1 MQHLRNLTRSWS
13 LRSRLMV
20 ALLGAEAIIFGVL
33 FAVTTQR
40 ARQAAHQAAIDDATL
55 TAHALAAASRD
66 MLLDRDEAGLQELVA
81 EVTEFGSIEYAA
93 VQNAEGQIVADS
105 RTQAADRA
113 LVADERFGM
122 DLPDGV
128 FDLLYPIQQDGETV
142 GYVWV
147 GISTASAAREIRP
160 QIGIQGAAL
169 AATFAATMVISALLV
184 RAATRRLVEMTDQVQ
199 RQTAG
204 GHLSLSLPV
213 EADDEVSRLAA
224 AFNQISAAYRQSLQ
238 NLARRADDLAVL
250 NMLAATISQTLD
262 LQEVLNISL
271 RQALAAVDWELGAIY
286 MWDERTAT
294 LNLVSFVG
302 LSEDYVR
309 ETITYELG
317 EGITG
322 RAAQERTIKI
332 VEDLWADPQARQFP
346 GSSEVAAQ
354 ISIPLTV
361 PDRLLGVM
369 NLNSREPRTPTS
381 SELEWLTTI
390 AHQIAVAL
398 DKAQLHYELSQ
409 HAEELEGI
417 VAERTE
423 ELAQVIEE
431 LSVALERARE
441 ADQFKSR
448 LLSIVSHELRTP
460 LAAIKGHTSMLVD
473 HYQHI
478 TPGTLLEFLL
488 DIEEESD
495 KLTEL
500 IGNLLEMSRIEAG
513 VLQIQSQAID
523 LVEVVRGAVEAAQV
537 RITHHPIRLES
548 PEQRPTAFADA
559 RRIQQILDNLLDN
572 AAKYSRDG
580 RPIIVRVQT
589 VGDVIQIGVEDQGCG
604 IAPAHLERIFEH
616 FYQVRD
622 DSKPHGG
629 GIGLG
634 LAICRGLVEAHGGRI
649 WVESRVGVGSTF
661 YFTVPV
667 HTGSDEAEE
676 LGATRPGDA

>member
-1 MQHLRNLTRSWS
+1 MQHLRNLARSWS
-13 LRSRLMV
+13 LRSKLMV
-20 ALLGAEAIIFGVL
+20 ALLSTEAIIFSVL
-33 FAVTTQR
+33 FAVMAQR
-40 ARQAAHQAAIDDATL
+40 ARLAAHQAAIDDATL
-55 TAHALAAASRD
+55 SAHALAAASRD
-66 MLLDRDEAGLQELVA
+66 MLLNRDEAGLRELVA
-81 EVTEFGSIEYAA
+81 EVAEYGNIEYAA

-105 RTQAADRA
+105 RAQTDDQA
-113 LVADERFGM
+113 LVADERFKI

-147 GISTASAAREIRP
+147 GISTTSAAQELRP

-169 AATFAATMVISALLV
+169 AATLAATMVISALLV
-184 RAATRRLVEMTDQVQ
+184 RAVTRRLVEMTDQVQ

-213 EADDEVSRLAA
+213 ETDDEVGHLAA

-262 LQEVLNISL
+262 LQEVLNTSL

-322 RAAQERTIKI
+322 QAAQ
-332 VEDLWADPQARQFP
+332 DLWADPQARRFP
-346 GSSEVAAQ
+346 DPTEVAAQ

-398 DKAQLHYELSQ
+398 DKAQLHYELSR

-423 ELAQVIEE
+423 ELAQVIQE

-473 HYQHI
+473 HYQRI
-478 TPGTLLEFLL
+478 TPQTLLEFLL

-513 VLQIQSQAID
+513 VLQIQPQAID

-537 RITHHPIRLES
+537 RITHHPIRLEA

-559 RRIQQILDNLLDN
+559 RRIQQILNNLLDN
-572 AAKYSRDG
+572 AAKYSSEG
-580 RPIIVRVQT
+580 KPIAVRVQI
-589 VGDVIQIGVEDQGCG
+589 VGNMIQVSVEDQGCG
-604 IAPAHLERIFEH
+604 IAPEHLERVFEH

-649 WVESRVGVGSTF
+649 WVESQVEAGSTF
-661 YFTVPV
+661 YFTVPI
-667 HTGSDEAEE
+667 HTGADEVEE
-676 LGATRPGDA
+676 LGAARPGDT